1 MIRWLFSKTVREA
14 VAMRK
19 HVHRWYCA
27 QRDLL
32 SPQAIGAVT
41 LAIDGLQAAVNE
53 AKLNSGRVRIKMEEL
68 EFSANKWLKP
78 YPNPA
83 WRENVEVLL
92 VAIAVAMAIRTF
104 FLQPFKIPTGSMQPT
119 LYGVTSE
126 PDFTPVIIEAKNFEA
141 NAAFLDDKT
150 KTDLQAAIQ
159 ADFKSQ
165 LNLQKDIQIPP
176 FPERIR
182 AWFHGFSCVHFV
194 APTDGAVDAIEK
206 PWPPTFFSLYQR
218 IEFAGT
224 WYTIWFPPDYGEEG
238 LNSRADLEPGRIFHK
253 GEDVIKLRVHAGDHL
268 FVDRLTYN
276 FRPPQRGEIVVFD
289 THGITNLRP
298 DQQDTF
304 YIKRLVGLGGETLSL
319 KQDYEVEGIPMS
331 GTQPVGHL
339 VVDGQPLSVATPH
352 FANLYG
358 FADVRPGQ
366 KMLPY
371 QPNHY
376 FGHGMLQALAPGE
389 SVQVETNHLFVMGDN
404 TFNSYDSRYWG
415 DFSSGHVIGKSFFVY
430 WPITK
435 RFGWGNQ

>member
-1 MIRWLFSKTVREA
+1 MIRWLSSKTVREA
-14 VAMRK
+14 VALRK
-19 HVHRWYCA
+19 HVNRWYCA
-27 QRDLL
+27 QRDQL
-32 SPQAIGAVT
+32 SPQAIGAVK
-41 LAIDGLQAAVNE
+41 LATDELQAALDE
-53 AKLNSGRVRIKMEEL
+53 AKLNAGRVRIKMEEL
-68 EFSANKWLKP
+68 EFAATKWLKP
-78 YPNPA
+78 YPNAA

-126 PDFTPVIIEAKNFEA
+126 PDFTPVIIEAKSFDA
-141 NAAFLDDKT
+141 NSTFLDDKT
-150 KTDLQAAIQ
+150 RADLQAGIQ
-159 ADFKSQ
+159 NDFKSQ
-165 LNLQKDIQIPP
+165 LKLQNDIQIPP
-176 FPERIR
+176 LLERIR
-182 AWFHGFSCVHFV
+182 GWFHGVSYVHFV
-194 APTDGAVDAIEK
+194 APTDGSVGQIEK

-218 IEFAGT
+218 INFAGT
-224 WYTIWFPPDYGEEG
+224 WYTIWLPPDYGEED
-238 LNSRADLEPGRIFHK
+238 LSSRADLASGRVFHK
-253 GEDVIKLRVHAGDHL
+253 GEDVLKLRVHAGDHL

-276 FRPPQRGEIVVFD
+276 FRPPKRGEIVVFD

-319 KQDYEVEGIPMS
+319 KQDYQVEGIPMS

-339 VVDGQPLSVATPH
+339 VVDSQPLSAATPH
-352 FANLYG
+352 FANLYS
-358 FADVRPGQ
+358 FADVKPGQ
-366 KMLPY
+366 KVLTY

-389 SVQVETNHLFVMGDN
+389 SVQVETNHVFVMGDN

-415 DFSSGHVIGKSFFVY
+415 DFSSDHVIGKSFFVY
-430 WPITK
+430 WPITQ

>member
-1 MIRWLFSKTVREA
+1 MIRWLFSKTVRDA

-19 HVHRWYCA
+19 HVSRWYRA

-41 LAIDGLQAAVNE
+41 MALSELQNALKE
-53 AKLNSGRVRIKMEEL
+53 PKLNIGRVRIKMEEL
-68 EFSANKWLKP
+68 EFAANKWLKP
-78 YPNPA
+78 YPNAA

-126 PDFTPVIIEAKNFEA
+126 PDFWPVIVEVRSSRDYS
-141 NAAFLDDKT
+141 AF
-150 KTDLQAAIQ
+150 Q
-159 ADFKSQ
+159 ADFNAQ
-165 LNLQKDIQIPP
+165 LKLQKEIRIPP
-176 FPERIR
+176 ILGRIGE
-182 AWFHGFSCVHFV
+182 WFHGISYVHFV
-194 APTDGAVDAIEK
+194 APTDGSVDAIEK

-218 IEFAGT
+218 LEFAGT
-224 WYTIWFPPDYGEEG
+224 WYTIWFPPDYGEEP
-238 LNSRADLEPGRIFHK
+238 LMNRADLEPGRVFHK

-276 FRPPQRGEIVVFD
+276 FRPPKRGEIVVFD

-298 DQQDTF
+298 DQQD
-304 YIKRLVGLGGETLSL
+304 
-319 KQDYEVEGIPMS
+319 YEVENIPMA

-339 VVDGQPLSVATPH
+339 VVDGQPLSASTPH
-352 FANLYG
+352 FANLYS

-366 KMLPY
+366 KALAY

-376 FGHGMLQALAPGE
+376 FGHGMLEALAPGE

-404 TFNSYDSRYWG
+404 TFNSSDSRFWG
-415 DFSSGHVIGKSFFVY
+415 DFSSDHVIGRSFFVY
-430 WPITK
+430 WPITQ

>member
-19 HVHRWYCA
+19 HVNRWYRA
-27 QRDLL
+27 QGDLL
-32 SPQAIGAVT
+32 SSQAIGAVA
-41 LAIDGLQAAVNE
+41 LAMNELNAAIHE
-53 AKLNSGRVRIKMEEL
+53 SKLNKGRVRIKMEEL
-68 EFSANKWLKP
+68 EFAANKWLKP
-78 YPNPA
+78 YPNAA

-92 VAIAVAMAIRTF
+92 VAIAVAMGIRTF

-126 PDFTPVIIEAKNFEA
+126 PDFYPVLVEAKNFKD
-141 NAAFLDDKT
+141 NSSF
-150 KTDLQAAIQ
+150 TDENTTARLQAEVH
-159 ADFKSQ
+159 ADFDTQ
-165 LNLQKDIQIPP
+165 LKLQKEMRIPP
-176 FPERIR
+176 ILGRIGE
-182 AWFHGFSCVHFV
+182 WFHGISYVHFV
-194 APTDGAVDAIEK
+194 APADGSVDEIEK

-224 WYTIWFPPDYGEEG
+224 WYTIWFPPDYGEEDLG
-238 LNSRADLEPGRIFHK
+238 SRADLVSGRVFHK
-253 GEDVIKLRVHAGDHL
+253 GEDVVKLRVHAGDHL

-276 FRPPQRGEIVVFD
+276 FRPPKRGEIVVFD
-289 THGITNLRP
+289 THGISNLRP

-319 KQDYEVEGIPMS
+319 KQDYVVENIPLA

-339 VVDGQPLSVATPH
+339 VVDGQPLSASTPH

-358 FADVRPGQ
+358 YAGVKPGQ
-366 KMLPY
+366 KVLAY

-415 DFSSGHVIGKSFFVY
+415 DFSTDHVIGRSFFVY
-430 WPITK
+430 WPITQ